1 MLFSFLIEHTRE
13 SRFCKRKNKFKK
25 NFAIEFLSKFQCDTY
40 DDFEFVAFKN
50 DHVIQRAMWRYFFNC
65 SSKVLRKLYEKGLL
79 LHFEFDL
86 SKHKTIRVCYTLF
99 L

>member
-50 DHVIQRAMWRYFFNC
+50 DHVIQRAMWRYFLQLFVE
-65 SSKVLRKLYEKGLL
+65 S
-79 LHFEFDL
+79 
-86 SKHKTIRVCYTLF
+86 TAQTL
-99 L
+99 

>member
-50 DHVIQRAMWRYFFNC
+50 DHVIQRAMWRYFF
-65 SSKVLRKLYEKGLL
+65 SIVRRKYCANSMKRD
-79 LHFEFDL
+79 FDFIL
-86 SKHKTIRVCYTLF
+86 SLNYQSIKL
-99 L
+99 